1 MAYIETRKRKNG
13 AAFVVEFRRAGRAY
27 KLSLDKTYNIK
38 DAKFIAAAIDSAIA
52 AEKKGAGL
60 DAQTRRVFEN
70 LTPDMRRRLERVGL
84 LAVAETMTLGEAIDL
99 FEREY
104 LPTLGERTQENYQ
117 LVLKNFTCFIGD
129 SARPVDAINADEAE
143 AFAEKLRQIYA
154 KNTVNLRIAQT
165 KTFFRFLEKRGIVQV
180 SPFTNLVRGQLV
192 AGKRRYVAPEII
204 VNFAATLDP
213 ERRALLYLYRFAGL
227 RKSEPYYLTYRHID
241 LERARLTIPTP
252 KTARFAGHGER
263 VAPIVAEV
271 AEVLRVVVGDRTD
284 DALVFSARVPEKR
297 LRAALPEGARAFHD
311 LRASCENDW
320 LEARFP
326 AHVVAAWLG
335 HALEV
340 QARHYAI
347 VLDSYFEEATG
358 KTLK

>member
-13 AAFVVEFRRAGRAY
+13 VAYVVEFRRSGRSY
-27 KLSLDKTYNIK
+27 KLSLDKSYNIK
-38 DAKFIAAAIDSAIA
+38 DARFIAAAIDSAVA
-52 AEKKGAGL
+52 SEKRGAGL
-60 DAQTRRVFEN
+60 DAQTRRIFEN

-84 LAVAETMTLGEAIDL
+84 IAVAETMTLGEAIAL

-104 LPTLGERTQENYQ
+104 FPALGARTQENYQ
-117 LVLKNFTCFIGD
+117 LVLKNFTGFIGNP
-129 SARPVDAINADEAE
+129 ARPVDVIDAVEAE

-154 KNTVNLRIAQT
+154 KNTANLRIAQI

-180 SPFTNLVRGQLV
+180 SPFTHLVCGQLV
-192 AGKRRYVAPEII
+192 AGKRRYVASEII
-204 VNFAATLDP
+204 VNFAAALDP

-241 LERARLTIPTP
+241 LVRGRLTIPTP

-263 VAPIVAEV
+263 VAPIAGIVAE
-271 AEVLRVVVGDRTD
+271 ALREVVGDRND

-297 LRAALPEGARAFHD
+297 LRAALPDGARAFHD

-326 AHVVAAWLG
+326 AHVVASWLG
-335 HALEV
+335 HALDV